1 MVIVDQI
8 LADLFY
14 INNATKFWQEP
25 QPHWWNAAPNN
36 DRASSMILIHLKFGF
51 MTTKDNLTLIFSP
64 VLPTL
69 IPQHFILVFLSN
81 KCLLTVNIR
90 WFNWSAKH
98 ISQFLCQSFAW
109 FFSCFLWTWLEI
121 WFICIRWFHTLLL
134 LLFNLSSFLW
144 FFFCQNMPTFQKIA
158 IWEASCWRF
167 LKKSANTK
175 VTKETIFL
183 SFLLSTQQF
192 FNAWMSQ
199 LKQSNNKIKQKTTKT
214 LWKWVKNQPMF
225 HRKTL
230 KEIRTGSRV
239 LHSNIATMS
248 TWQKHVS

>member
-1 MVIVDQI
+1 MGLGSLLSSKIVVILMMVIVDQI

-69 IPQHFILVFLSN
+69 KPQHFILVFLSN

-98 ISQFLCQSFAW
+98 ISQFVCQSFAW

-121 WFICIRWFHTLLL
+121 WFICIRWFHRLLL
-134 LLFNLSSFLW
+134 LSFNLSSFLW
-144 FFFCQNMPTFQKIA
+144 FFLPKY
-158 IWEASCWRF
+158 
-167 LKKSANTK
+167 ANLSENSYLGSILLA
-175 VTKETIFL
+175 VFEKEC
-183 SFLLSTQQF
+183 
-192 FNAWMSQ
+192 
-199 LKQSNNKIKQKTTKT
+199 
-214 LWKWVKNQPMF
+214 
-225 HRKTL
+225 
-230 KEIRTGSRV
+230 
-239 LHSNIATMS
+239 
-248 TWQKHVS
+248 

>member
-1 MVIVDQI
+1 
-8 LADLFY
+8 
-14 INNATKFWQEP
+14 
-25 QPHWWNAAPNN
+25 
-36 DRASSMILIHLKFGF
+36 

-69 IPQHFILVFLSN
+69 IPPHFILVSLPN
-81 KCLLTVNIR
+81 KCLLTANIR

-98 ISQFLCQSFAW
+98 ISQFLCQIFAW
-109 FFSCFLWTWLEI
+109 FFPVSYGHDL
-121 WFICIRWFHTLLL
+121 RYG
-134 LLFNLSSFLW
+134 SSALDSSIDFFFCYSTCLVSFDF

-158 IWEASCWRF
+158 IWEASCWWF

-199 LKQSNNKIKQKTTKT
+199 LKQSKNKIKQKTTKT
-214 LWKWVKNQPMF
+214 KISQCFTEKLWKK
-225 HRKTL
+225 
-230 KEIRTGSRV
+230 
-239 LHSNIATMS
+239 
-248 TWQKHVS
+248 

>member
-1 MVIVDQI
+1 MGLGSLLSSKIVVIFMMVIVDQI

-14 INNATKFWQEP
+14 TNNATKFWQEP

-144 FFFCQNMPTFQKIA
+144 FFLPKY
-158 IWEASCWRF
+158 
-167 LKKSANTK
+167 ANLSENSYLGSILLA
-175 VTKETIFL
+175 VFEKEC
-183 SFLLSTQQF
+183 
-192 FNAWMSQ
+192 
-199 LKQSNNKIKQKTTKT
+199 
-214 LWKWVKNQPMF
+214 
-225 HRKTL
+225 
-230 KEIRTGSRV
+230 
-239 LHSNIATMS
+239 
-248 TWQKHVS
+248 